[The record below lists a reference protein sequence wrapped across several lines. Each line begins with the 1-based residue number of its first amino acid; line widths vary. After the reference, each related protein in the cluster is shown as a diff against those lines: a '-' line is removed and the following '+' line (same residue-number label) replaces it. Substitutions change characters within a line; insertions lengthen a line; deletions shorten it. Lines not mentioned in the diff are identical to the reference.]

1 MKYLIVILQQYYEYK
16 KVIFKLI
23 YFSLILLIL
32 GLSFHKNKEKIVL
45 NIIDEIKEIN
55 VDKFFKLKDKPKD
68 PNDPLIQKEKDSF
81 FSYITQASGHKV
93 TSVDTIFLAQG
104 YKFGNIIIILNKALF
119 YCEIIKC
126 KRIILNQNKTWF
138 IKNKVYY
145 PEYNISIE
153 VGDPDTFNSKNTIFD
168 VSDNFLF
175 YYEYIKPEF
184 RADIIKN
191 EILNNLPKVQ
201 VDFNDL
207 FMYIRSGDI
216 FTIDNN
222 YYAQPPLCFYK
233 NIINNYKNFSKIYI
247 IAQDNINPV
256 INKLIEEYPKIIF
269 NINSLT
275 TDIAYLINAFN
286 IVGAA
291 STFINIIIRFND
303 NLKYYWEY
311 NIESD
316 IVKII
321 NLHHSF
327 YKLPKNITYFRM
339 EPSIKYLKEMSYWNH
354 TESQINLMI
363 TENCTNNF
371 TAINEFT

>member
-32 GLSFHKNKEKIVL
+32 GLSFHKNKEKIIL

-68 PNDPLIQKEKDSF
+68 PNDPLIIKERDSF
-81 FSYITQASGHKV
+81 FTFISNTTGHKV
-93 TSVDTIFLAQG
+93 TSIDTIFLTQG

-153 VGDPDTFNSKNTIFD
+153 VGDPDKFDSENTLFD
-168 VSDNFLF
+168 ASDNFLF

-184 RADIIKN
+184 RANIIKN

-269 NINSLT
+269 NINSLKN
-275 TDIAYLINAFN
+275 DIAYLINAFN
-286 IVGAA
+286 IVGGI
-291 STFINIIIRFND
+291 STFINIILRFND

-311 NIESD
+311 NIDSD

-321 NLHHSF
+321 NFHHSL
-327 YKLPKNITYFRM
+327 YKPFKNITYLRM
-339 EPSIKYLKEMSYWNH
+339 EPSKRYINEMSNWKH
-354 TESQINLMI
+354 TKSQINLMI
-363 TENCTNNF
+363 TEKCINNF
-371 TAINEFT
+371 TIINEFI

>member
-1 MKYLIVILQQYYEYK
+1 MKYLKVKQCNEYRK
-16 KVIFKLI
+16 IIFKLI
-23 YFSLILLIL
+23 FFLIFLIF
-32 GLSFHKNKEKIVL
+32 GLVFHKNKEKITI
-45 NIIDEIKEIN
+45 NIIDEIKPID

-68 PNDPLIQKEKDSF
+68 PDDPLILKEKNSF
-81 FSYITQASGHKV
+81 LNFLSNSTGHKI
-93 TSVDTIFLAQG
+93 TSVDTIFLTQN
-104 YKFGNIIIILNKALF
+104 YKFGNIIIILNKILF

-126 KRIILNQNKTWF
+126 KRIILNKDYTWY
-138 IKNKVYY
+138 IKNKVIY

-153 VGDPDTFNSKNTIFD
+153 VGDPDKFD
-168 VSDNFLF
+168 YSNKTVFDASDNFLF
-175 YYEYIKPEF
+175 YFGYIKPEF
-184 RADIIKN
+184 RVKFLKN

-201 VDFNDL
+201 VDSNEL
-207 FMYIRSGDI
+207 FIYIRSGDI
-216 FTIDNN
+216 FKVDNY
-222 YYAQPPLCFYK
+222 YYAQPPLCFYE
-233 NIINNYKNFSKIYI
+233 NIINKFNNFSKIYI
-247 IAQDNINPV
+247 IAQDTINPV

-269 NINSLT
+269 NINPLA

-303 NLKYYWEY
+303 NIKYYWEY
-311 NIESD
+311 NIEAD

-327 YKLPKNITYFRM
+327 YKFPKNITYFRM
-339 EPSIKYLKEMSYWNH
+339 EPSIKYIKEMSYWNH

-371 TAINEFT
+371 TIINEFT

>member
-1 MKYLIVILQQYYEYK
+1 MKYLNVITKQCNEYRK
-16 KVIFKLI
+16 IIFKLI
-23 YFSLILLIL
+23 YFLILLIF
-32 GLSFHKNKEKIVL
+32 GLEFHKNKEKIIL
-45 NIIDEIKEIN
+45 NIIDELKELN
-55 VDKFFKLKDKPKD
+55 VDKFFRLKDKPKD
-68 PNDPLIQKEKDSF
+68 PNDPLILKERDSF
-81 FSYITQASGHKV
+81 FAFISNTSGHNV
-93 TSVDTIFLAQG
+93 TSIDTIFLTQG

-126 KRIILNQNKTWF
+126 KRIILNQNKAWF

-153 VGDPDTFNSKNTIFD
+153 VGDPDKFDSENTLFD
-168 VSDNFLF
+168 ASDNLLF

-184 RADIIKN
+184 RANIIKN

-201 VDFNDL
+201 VDVNDL
-207 FMYIRSGDI
+207 FIYIKSGDI
-216 FTIDNN
+216 FNIDNN

-275 TDIAYLINAFN
+275 TDIDYLINAFN

-327 YKLPKNITYFRM
+327 YKLPKKITYFRM

>member
-1 MKYLIVILQQYYEYK
+1 M
-16 KVIFKLI
+16 
-23 YFSLILLIL
+23 
-32 GLSFHKNKEKIVL
+32 
-45 NIIDEIKEIN
+45 
-55 VDKFFKLKDKPKD
+55 
-68 PNDPLIQKEKDSF
+68 
-81 FSYITQASGHKV
+81 
-93 TSVDTIFLAQG
+93 
-104 YKFGNIIIILNKALF
+104 
-119 YCEIIKC
+119 
-126 KRIILNQNKTWF
+126 
-138 IKNKVYY
+138 
-145 PEYNISIE
+145 
-153 VGDPDTFNSKNTIFD
+153 
-168 VSDNFLF
+168 F

-184 RADIIKN
+184 RANIIKN

-216 FTIDNN
+216 FNIDNI

-275 TDIAYLINAFN
+275 IDIAYLINAFN

-321 NLHHSF
+321 NYHHSF
-327 YKLPKNITYFRM
+327 YKLSKNITYFRM
-339 EPSIKYLKEMSYWNH
+339 EPSIKYIKEMSYWNH

-371 TAINEFT
+371 TIINEFT